1 MYLRPPGPKPHLLI
15 GNMPLAARE
24 PLEVFSRWAMEYGDI
39 FYYRAGWI
47 HVYFLNHP
55 DLIEYVLVR
64 NPENFRKDRVVQ
76 NSRWFLGRGL
86 LTNEGE
92 SWKKQ
97 RRLSQPAFHKERIA
111 SYAETMTS
119 SAEQMVVNWQS
130 GDRLDAHQE
139 MMRVTLRIVVQALF
153 GAEAVQTEKISRSL
167 NVIMRNVSGVRMILP
182 PLLRYLPLPGMM
194 ELRRAVD
201 QLDGVV
207 FDIIGQRRRKRQDSG
222 DLLSMLLATQDEDGR
237 GMNDTQLRDE
247 VMTFLLAGHETTAL
261 ALTWS
266 WYLLSGHSEAEQ
278 RLHEE
283 LDRVLAGRVPI
294 ISDLPSLNYTEAV
307 VKEALRLFPPAWTQA
322 RTAIHDFDLG
332 GYRIP
337 AGSDVVMSQ
346 WIMHRDERFFS
357 DPDRFNPDRW
367 NTNRSQ
373 NLPRFAYFP
382 FGGGP
387 RQCIGASFA
396 MMEAI
401 LLLAT
406 IARRFRLRMLDGSH
420 ITPVPSLTLRPRQS
434 ILMEITARSTV

>member
-1 MYLRPPGPKPHLLI
+1 
-15 GNMPLAARE
+15 MPLATRE
-24 PLEVFSRWAMEYGDI
+24 PLEVFSRWARVYGDI

-55 DLIEYVLVR
+55 DFIEQVLIR

-92 SWKKQ
+92 SWKRQ

-111 SYAETMTS
+111 SYAETMTD
-119 SAEQMVVNWQS
+119 SAEQMLANWRS
-130 GDRLDAHQE
+130 GERLDAHQE
-139 MMRVTLRIVVQALF
+139 MMQITLRIVVRALF
-153 GAEAVQTEKISRSL
+153 GSEVDETNISRSL
-167 NVIMRNVSGVRMILP
+167 NVIMRNVSGVRMIFP
-182 PLLRYLPLPGMM
+182 PLLRHLPLPRMM
-194 ELRRAVD
+194 ELRRAVN
-201 QLDGVV
+201 QLDRAVL
-207 FDIIGQRRRKRQDSG
+207 DIISQRRRKKQDSG
-222 DLLSMLLATQDEDGR
+222 DLLSMLLAARDEDG
-237 GMNDTQLRDE
+237 GEMDDTQLRDE
-247 VMTFLLAGHETTAL
+247 IMTFLIAGHETTAL

-266 WYLLSGHSEAEQ
+266 WYLLSSHTEAEQ

-283 LDRVLAGRVPI
+283 VDRVLAGRVPM
-294 ISDLPSLNYTEAV
+294 ISDLPSLDYTEAV

-322 RTAIHDFDLG
+322 RTAINDFELG
-332 GYRIP
+332 GYLIP

-346 WIMHRDERFFS
+346 WIMHRDGRFFS
-357 DPDRFNPDRW
+357 DPERFDPDRW
-367 NTNRSQ
+367 STNRST

-396 MMEAI
+396 MMEAV

-406 IARRFRLRMLDGSH
+406 IARKFRLRMLDGSQV
-420 ITPVPSLTLRPRQS
+420 TPVPSLTLRPRQS
-434 ILMEITARSTV
+434 VRMEVTARSIA